1 MSKDLSANSRRH
13 FIKIGLI
20 SLRSIPL
27 SIPLSSLLLQEATHA
42 QETPKLDENDPAAK
56 SLGYAHDATKV
67 DVAKFPKHAGPD
79 GANQFCHSC
88 QLYTGKAGDEWGPCS
103 IFPGKLV
110 SANGWCN
117 AWVKKVA

>member
-13 FIKIGLI
+13 FIKIGL
-20 SLRSIPL
+20 L
-27 SIPLSSLLLQEATHA
+27 SLSSLLLQEATYA

-56 SLGYAHDATKV
+56 GLGYAHDATKV
-67 DVAKFPKHAGPD
+67 DVAKFPKRAGPD

-103 IFPGKLV
+103 IFAGKLV

-117 AWVKKVA
+117 TWVKKVA